1 MKKNE
6 RNKSKGLPFLQNRDQ
21 SWLRFNFRVL
31 EEAQDQTVP
40 LLERLKFL
48 SIYQSNLQEFFMIRV
63 GSLKDVLIA
72 NPHAKDTRT
81 LLPLEHVIKQL
92 YRQANQ
98 HIPSFQSTFKD
109 VVKGLENYG
118 IKIKSWKQLTAKEIK
133 EITPY
138 IEDTITPLLSPQII
152 DVNHPFPSLNS
163 GQLYLGLNLKR
174 KEKEMMGLLPIP
186 LGLPAYVT
194 LPGKPIKIILIEH
207 IIEALLESIFN
218 GYKIT
223 EKMVF
228 YINRNGDLNWDE
240 QADAFY
246 DARMKVKKLLSVR
259 NRQSMLRLVMDRK
272 ISSNFLEL
280 LLKRTQIK
288 EFETSVLKT
297 PLNLSFVFQ
306 LEKQVVSPLKDRLT
320 FPSFVAKN
328 PVGYLGNVAMKEQL
342 FKRDMMVY
350 YPYQS
355 INPFL
360 RWLKEAALDPE
371 CRSIKITLYRLGKTA
386 KLVEYL
392 SLAAENGKDVL
403 VVIELRARFDEKNN
417 IDWSERLE
425 QAGCRIIY
433 GLDYLKIH
441 SKLCVITY
449 QHKGKTSFITQI
461 GTGNYNERTVEL
473 YTDLS
478 LMTSNEKIGL
488 EAITFFQSLSL
499 NSPRDSYSSLVVS
512 PFHLKQTF
520 LQLIEQEKA
529 KASRGRIRI
538 KCNSLTDNDFS
549 IAFAEASKKG
559 VPIDLNIRG
568 ICCLLPNVPGWTE
581 TIRVHSVVGRFLEH
595 GRVYV
600 FGDGEDAKVFIAS
613 ADLMTRNTERRMEVG
628 VEIIDASIKKQLI
641 AYVDFYMNDSVKGRM
656 MSSKGDFI
664 PILPSTT
671 SVQDVQNQLL
681 YHEISSILKA

>member
-1 MKKNE
+1 MKKSE
-6 RNKSKGLPFLQNRDQ
+6 KIKSKGLPFLQNRDL

-31 EEAQDQTVP
+31 EEAADTRVP

-72 NPHAKDTRT
+72 NPNAKDTRT
-81 LLPLEHVIKQL
+81 LLPLESIIKQI
-92 YRQANQ
+92 YKQANL
-98 HIPSFQSTFKD
+98 HVSKFQSTYRE
-109 VVKGLENYG
+109 VVQSLHSSG
-118 IKIKSWKQLTAKEIK
+118 IHLKSWKQLTSKEIK
-133 EITPY
+133 AITPF
-138 IEDTITPLLSPQII
+138 IEDTILPLLSPQII

-174 KEKEMMGLLPIP
+174 KDKELMGLLPVP
-186 LGLPAYVT
+186 SGLPPYLT
-194 LPGKPIKIILIEH
+194 LPGKSLKIILVEN
-207 IIEALLESIFN
+207 IIESLLESIFN

-228 YINRNGDLNWDE
+228 FINRNGDLNWDE
-240 QADAFY
+240 QADAFF

-259 NRQSMLRLVMDRK
+259 NRQSILRLVMDRK
-272 ISSNFLEL
+272 ISSEFLDVV
-280 LLKRTQIK
+280 LKRTQLK
-288 EFETSVLKT
+288 SFETSVVKT
-297 PLNLSFVFQ
+297 PLNLSFVYP
-306 LEKQVVSPLKDRLT
+306 LEKQLQPPLKEKVVYPP
-320 FPSFVAKN
+320 FIAKL
-328 PVGYLGNVAMKEQL
+328 PEGYQTNIAMKDQL
-342 FKRDMMVY
+342 IKRDMMVY

-355 INPFL
+355 MTPFL
-360 RWLKEAALDPE
+360 RLIKEAALDPE

-449 QHKGKTSFITQI
+449 QHKGKNIFVTQI

-499 NSPRDSYSSLVVS
+499 NSPREHYESLVVS
-512 PFHLKQTF
+512 PYHLKQTF
-520 LQLIEQEKA
+520 LSLIAREKA
-529 KASRGRIRI
+529 KGTNGRIRM

-559 VPIDLNIRG
+559 VKIELNIRG
-568 ICCLLPNVPGWTE
+568 ICCLLPNVPAWTE
-581 TIRVHSVVGRFLEH
+581 TITIHSVVGRFLEH
-595 GRVYV
+595 GRVYI
-600 FGDGEDAKVFIAS
+600 FGEGEDVKVYIAS

-628 VEIIDASIKKQLI
+628 VEIHDIHIKHQLI
-641 AYVDFYMNDSVKGRM
+641 AYVDFYMNDSVKGREM
-656 MSSKGDFI
+656 TSSGDFKAI
-664 PILPSTT
+664 PHQPS
-671 SVQDVQNQLL
+671 SIEDGQNTLL
-681 YHEISSILKA
+681 YNDISTILKT